1 MEDSETFSKLN
12 SFTFPQTVSSGQQ
25 SLASK
30 PRNSEIEVDGSQS
43 DSDDEVELLD
53 QPPRFP
59 AEFHPAVPVELSPK
73 STIHTPSRYQPSN
86 PKRLLNEPLLSSP
99 TSLSTSSYS
108 HPNIPYPHRRH
119 SNIIA
124 TQKRRNS
131 KQLSIS
137 SLSPVTM
144 SDRTFGK
151 TQEYI
156 TGSSSNNN
164 YDNIHNN
171 ENSDK
176 VSETLVLNP
185 PLLKRTSSSS
195 MKSPSH
201 RRSLSISSNP
211 ISVDS
216 LTTPLG
222 TINSGLSESN
232 LSYATSDFQPK
243 PLEFENHQH
252 ASHASKHTAPD
263 SYPGR
268 KTNDDD
274 CNPSFSMD
282 YFDDESTRIM
292 KTPSS
297 GSSYTVGEA
306 ETLDLRRPSVVYIVS
321 SPTNLEVDLNVIKN

>member
-12 SFTFPQTVSSGQQ
+12 SFTFPQAASSGQQ

-30 PRNSEIEVDGSQS
+30 PRNGEMEVDGSES
-43 DSDDEVELLD
+43 DSNDEVELLE
-53 QPPRFP
+53 QPPEFP
-59 AEFHPAVPVELSPK
+59 AEFHPAVPAELSPK

-99 TSLSTSSYS
+99 TTLSTSSYS
-108 HPNIPYPHRRH
+108 YPNIPYPHRRH

-156 TGSSSNNN
+156 TGSSNINYNNS
-164 YDNIHNN
+164 HNN
-171 ENSDK
+171 GNSDR

-185 PLLKRTSSSS
+185 PLLKRTSSWS

-201 RRSLSISSNP
+201 RRSPSISSNP

-216 LTTPLG
+216 LTATPLE
-222 TINSGLSESN
+222 TINSGLNESN
-232 LSYATSDFQPK
+232 FSYATSDFQPK

-252 ASHASKHTAPD
+252 PSHASKHIAPD
-263 SYPGR
+263 SYPGT
-268 KTNDDD
+268 KTNNDDD
-274 CNPSFSMD
+274 NPSFSMD

-292 KTPSS
+292 KTPSG
-297 GSSYTVGEA
+297 GSSFTVGEA